1 MNRLGRVRAWW
12 VLLATMG
19 PLSVARAQES
29 PPAPSLEDLVARAM
43 SRSPSLQALQSR
55 YLAALRAVQPA
66 GALPDPMVE
75 VGYRQEGRP
84 WDPMRPGSM
93 AEVSITQALPF
104 PGKRRARREE
114 ALASAGVI
122 EAETRAWQQRVIAR
136 IRATY
141 AHIHA
146 LDREREVLHAVSEL
160 LDLVGA
166 TTTGRHVAGQA
177 DQEAL
182 VKVQVERL
190 RLRERETEIE
200 AAREVLVASL
210 LALTDDPADV
220 PFGPTTPLPEVS
232 LPEGDLEEAAIASSG
247 LVAVGRARLQAARR
261 HLEASRMEARP
272 NFLVGLGAGS
282 TLMPEAVLTVRF
294 GVEVP
299 VWASQKQ
306 VPRIEQ
312 ALMEMQSAEAD
323 LRQQEATVRSE
334 LRAAQARFR
343 RAEALRTVYREG
355 IEPEVSLAL
364 QAALAAYRAGTGDFS
379 TVIED
384 FRGLLEARAALA
396 RLEAD
401 RFEAWAAVQA
411 LVTPIRTLE
420 EVPQ

>member
-1 MNRLGRVRAWW
+1 
-12 VLLATMG
+12 
-19 PLSVARAQES
+19 
-29 PPAPSLEDLVARAM
+29 
-43 SRSPSLQALQSR
+43 
-55 YLAALRAVQPA
+55 
-66 GALPDPMVE
+66 
-75 VGYRQEGRP
+75 
-84 WDPMRPGSM
+84 M
-93 AEVSITQALPF
+93 AEVSMTQALPF

-114 ALASAGVI
+114 ALASARVI

-146 LDREREVLHAVSEL
+146 LDREREVLHAVSGL

-232 LPEGDLEEAAIASSG
+232 LPEGDLEEATIASSG